1 MRAISLGHAGILIES
16 GKSRILCDPWF
27 VPAFFGSWFPFPRND
42 RLSPDLIAKIE
53 SPTHLYISHIHGDH
67 LDEAFLAEHVSRNAV
82 VLLPGFP
89 THELER
95 RLSALGFINFLQTTD
110 AQEIALDSATT
121 IAIHVET
128 SITDGPGGDSALVV
142 SDGTTRLVNQNDCRT
157 GNLDALRAHGPIDLH
172 WLQFSGAIWYPMV
185 YDNDE
190 ATKRKLAIAKVESQ
204 FARAN
209 KYIETLDA
217 RAVVP
222 SAGPPCFLDESLFG
236 LNMITG
242 DEISIFPYQQAFLSR
257 LKASGRTNDIL
268 AVPGTIIEISPD
280 MIAVTHPTD
289 VDVKK
294 IFNEKEAYL
303 REYQSDWANWLANEK
318 LRWVCEPT
326 DLVTTLRAWFEPL
339 FALAPSVRIGIGANC
354 LIETD
359 DLSVLINFPEGK
371 VERFTDQ
378 EFGFRFT
385 IPRDLLETVA
395 KQKSVDW
402 SNSLF
407 LSCRFSAWRSS
418 EFNEHL
424 YNFFKSLSVER
435 MKRTEHEAVS
445 RLRTNAELSEEIEL
459 GDFVMQ
465 RKCPHRQ
472 ADLSVFGEINGNE
485 LTCSLHG
492 WRFDL
497 TDGHCLNAENRP
509 LKVRRKI

>member
-1 MRAISLGHAGILIES
+1 
-16 GKSRILCDPWF
+16 
-27 VPAFFGSWFPFPRND
+27 
-42 RLSPDLIAKIE
+42 
-53 SPTHLYISHIHGDH
+53 
-67 LDEAFLAEHVSRNAV
+67 
-82 VLLPGFP
+82 
-89 THELER
+89 
-95 RLSALGFINFLQTTD
+95 
-110 AQEIALDSATT
+110 
-121 IAIHVET
+121 
-128 SITDGPGGDSALVV
+128 
-142 SDGTTRLVNQNDCRT
+142 
-157 GNLDALRAHGPIDLH
+157 
-172 WLQFSGAIWYPMV
+172 
-185 YDNDE
+185 
-190 ATKRKLAIAKVESQ
+190 
-204 FARAN
+204 
-209 KYIETLDA
+209 
-217 RAVVP
+217 
-222 SAGPPCFLDESLFG
+222 
-236 LNMITG
+236 
-242 DEISIFPYQQAFLSR
+242 
-257 LKASGRTNDIL
+257 
-268 AVPGTIIEISPD
+268 
-280 MIAVTHPTD
+280 
-289 VDVKK
+289 
-294 IFNEKEAYL
+294 
-303 REYQSDWANWLANEK
+303 
-318 LRWVCEPT
+318 
-326 DLVTTLRAWFEPL
+326 VTTLRDWFERL

-378 EFGFRFT
+378 EFSFRFT
-385 IPRDLLETVA
+385 IPRELLETVA

-435 MKRTEHEAVS
+435 MKRTEHEAVF
-445 RLRTNAELSEEIEL
+445 RLRTNTELSEEIEL